1 MGPSEWVVGKQSL
14 AEHSGERPVQLDG
27 NDVARLAA
35 TGGPASGRRPDD
47 EGPATTY
54 DALLVGGGIM
64 SATLATLLHHVEPTW
79 RIGIVERLDELAQES
94 SGPWNNAGTG
104 HAALCELNYSPE
116 RPDGSVD
123 VSKAIEVNEQF
134 QVTRQLWAFL
144 VESGALPD
152 PATFV
157 RPTPH
162 LSFVW
167 GTENVEYL
175 RRRHEQLV
183 SHPLFAGI
191 EFSSDPDVIAEW
203 APLLMAGRDRSE
215 PVAATRAIGGTDVD
229 FGSLTRQLVTGLADS
244 GAVELRTGTEVRR
257 LRRTEGGWHVTGK
270 DFDATARFVFV
281 GAGGQALTL
290 LQRSGIDEIRGY
302 GGFPVS
308 GEFWRTTNPEVVAR
322 HQAKVYGK
330 AAVGAPPMSVP
341 HLDTR
346 VVDGAPS
353 LMFGPYA
360 GFSPRFLKHGSLFDL
375 LRSVR
380 LHNLRPM
387 LQAGLRNLGLVV
399 YLVQQLL
406 AGKKSQLRELQA
418 FFPDARAEDWE
429 KITAGQRVQV
439 IKDVPGQGGVL
450 QFGTEV
456 IAAGDGSIAGLLG
469 ASPGASTAVPIM
481 LDVMARCFP
490 DRVEEWRPALEKA
503 IPSYGHRLGED
514 PELARTVLAQTT
526 YSLGLD
532 PTAPAAR

>member
-1 MGPSEWVVGKQSL
+1 MQP
-14 AEHSGERPVQLDG
+14 DG
-27 NDVARLAA
+27 NDVHSTSA
-35 TGGPASGRRPDD
+35 TSGPAHD
-47 EGPATTY
+47 GPPGAAGSSAAY

-64 SATLATLLHHVEPTW
+64 SATLATLLHQVEPTW

-104 HAALCELNYSPE
+104 HAALCELNYSPQ

-134 QVTRQLWAFL
+134 QVTRQLWSFL
-144 VESGALPD
+144 VENGALPD
-152 PATFV
+152 PSTFIH
-157 RPTPH
+157 PSPH

-167 GTENVEYL
+167 GAENVEYL
-175 RRRHEQLV
+175 RRRHALLAE
-183 SHPLFAGI
+183 HPLFAGI
-191 EFSSDPDVIAEW
+191 ELTEDPEVIAEW

-215 PVAATRAIGGTDVD
+215 PVAATRALGGTDVD

-244 GAVELRTGTEVRR
+244 GAVRLHLGTEVRR
-257 LRRTEGGWHVTGK
+257 LTRTPEGWHVTGTH
-270 DFDATARFVFV
+270 DFDTTARFVFV

-290 LQRSGIDEIRGY
+290 LQRSGIEEIRGY

-308 GEFWRTTNPEVVAR
+308 GEFWRTTNPEIVAR

-406 AGKKSQLRELQA
+406 ASKKAQLKELQA

-456 IAAGDGSIAGLLG
+456 ITARDGSIAGLLG
-469 ASPGASTAVPIM
+469 ASPGASTAVPAM

-490 DRVEEWRPALEKA
+490 DEMADWRPSLEKA
-503 IPSYGHRLGED
+503 IPSYGRRLSDD
-514 PELARTVLAQTT
+514 PELARTVLAQTS
-526 YSLGLD
+526 YSLDLD
-532 PTAPAAR
+532 GAAPPTR

>member
-1 MGPSEWVVGKQSL
+1 MQP
-14 AEHSGERPVQLDG
+14 DG
-27 NDVARLAA
+27 NDVVRDTAA
-35 TGGPASGRRPDD
+35 
-47 EGPATTY
+47 TY

-104 HAALCELNYSPE
+104 HAALCELNYSPQLA
-116 RPDGSVD
+116 DGSVD
-123 VSKAIEVNEQF
+123 VSKAIDVNEQF

-144 VESGALPD
+144 VENGALPD

-167 GTENVEYL
+167 GAENVEYL
-175 RRRHEQLV
+175 RRRHEALA
-183 SHPLFAGI
+183 SHPLFAGM
-191 EFSSDPDVIAEW
+191 ELTTDPEVIAEW
-203 APLLMAGRDRSE
+203 APLLMDGRDRSE
-215 PVAATRAIGGTDVD
+215 PVAATRAVGGTDVD
-229 FGSLTRQLVTGLADS
+229 FGSLTRRLVTGLADS
-244 GAVELRTGTEVRR
+244 GAVQLLTGVEVRG
-257 LRRTEGGWHVTGK
+257 LRRTDTGWHVTGK
-270 DFDATARFVFV
+270 GGFAADARFVFV

-290 LQRSGIDEIRGY
+290 LQRSKIDEIRGF

-308 GEFWRTTNPEVVAR
+308 GEFWRTTDPELVAR

-399 YLVQQLL
+399 YLVKELL
-406 AGKKSQLRELQA
+406 AGRNKQLRELQT
-418 FFPDARAEDWE
+418 FFPAATADKWE
-429 KITAGQRVQV
+429 RITAGQRVQV
-439 IKDVPGQGGVL
+439 IKDVPGKGGVL

-456 IAAGDGSIAGLLG
+456 ITARDGTIAGLLG
-469 ASPGASTAVPIM
+469 ASPGASTAVPAM

-490 DRVEEWRPALEKA
+490 DRMEDWRPALEKA
-503 IPSYGHRLGED
+503 IPSYGRRLGDD
-514 PELARTVLAQTT
+514 PELARSVLAQTAYT
-526 YSLGLD
+526 LDLD
-532 PTAPAAR
+532 PTAPPVR